1 MNPWKTCSTNSFFK
15 LCCRQFKSMTG
26 GFSLVQSIFILIS
39 TLLLST
45 SSFALPE
52 GFTKLHVNIAESC
65 SLVENVGKTEEGPFE
80 KLTQCQEQDFVG
92 LHSVTGKVYR
102 VVDGDTIHF
111 YVNGK
116 LYGIRMLG
124 MDTPELHFYGKAQPT
139 WGLKAR
145 SNLLKMVQPGD
156 IIRGEFDQVKCDRYG
171 RMLLHVYKNKVDLNL
186 EQVRDGYAV
195 NYCIAPNLKHCDTY
209 AQEYRN
215 AVREKLGMHRDRCL
229 VTPYVWRRAMMERI
243 MDKKVKDSETG
254 LVVSASQYYKIPIA
268 NRIFYPAA
276 TEK

>member
-1 MNPWKTCSTNSFFK
+1 
-15 LCCRQFKSMTG
+15 
-26 GFSLVQSIFILIS
+26 
-39 TLLLST
+39 
-45 SSFALPE
+45 
-52 GFTKLHVNIAESC
+52 
-65 SLVENVGKTEEGPFE
+65 
-80 KLTQCQEQDFVG
+80 
-92 LHSVTGKVYR
+92 
-102 VVDGDTIHF
+102 
-111 YVNGK
+111 
-116 LYGIRMLG
+116 
-124 MDTPELHFYGKAQPT
+124 
-139 WGLKAR
+139 
-145 SNLLKMVQPGD
+145 MVQPGD